1 MRTREGCQP
10 KAPLL
15 DANNAAFES
24 RLSVNDPKPP
34 FLTRFV
40 LAFAVFFRLLR
51 DAAFAGNVKRM
62 ATLPVPAEPEPTP
75 APEPPPPAPKL
86 HQAETDAALQL
97 LALLQ
102 REGRLLDFLEEDV
115 SGYSDAEIGAAA
127 RVVHDDCRKALR
139 EHLTLVRIRTEEE
152 GSRVVLEK
160 GFDAGEVRLVGHVV
174 GEAPFT
180 GTLAHAGWRVSRI
193 ELPKLSEGHDV
204 RVVAQAEVEL

>member
-1 MRTREGCQP
+1 M
-10 KAPLL
+10 
-15 DANNAAFES
+15 
-24 RLSVNDPKPP
+24 NDPKPT

-51 DAAFAGNVKRM
+51 DAAFAGDVKRM
-62 ATLPVPAEPEPTP
+62 ATLPAPAEAEPEPL
-75 APEPPPPAPKL
+75 PEPPPPAPKL
-86 HQAETDAALQL
+86 HEAPTDAALQL

-127 RVVHDDCRKALR
+127 RVVHDECRKALR
-139 EHLTLVRIRTEEE
+139 EHVTLARIRAEEE